1 MKLIAG
7 TELDPKKYFT
17 GSYPTAQASSFD
29 LSIGCIYDETGTEV
43 PRFNLKPGH
52 MVQVVSKEIFNL
64 PANTTGHVTYKT
76 TLTQEGIWALTVGI
90 VDPGWNGPIAT
101 TLLNFSKVEH
111 TIHQGDK
118 FLRASLFEH
127 EPASE
132 KQMRK
137 APELAAY
144 QKQVQSRA
152 ASRFPHTFMNHD
164 LIAEQAGKKVMSRI
178 RVEALAWIGLSAI
191 LFTVIQVFAP
201 PASDAVRN
209 WGSPPANE
217 QLSSHIATL
226 EGRVRALEAGPA
238 VGTASTP
245 VPATAGE
252 TAEPESPGPDVE
264 DTLNTTPSP

>member
-7 TELDPKKYFT
+7 TELDPKRYFT

-118 FLRASLFEH
+118 FLRVSLFEH
-127 EPASE
+127 EAVGANL
-132 KQMRK
+132 MRK
-137 APELAAY
+137 APELEVY
-144 QKQVQSRA
+144 RKQVQSRA
-152 ASRFPHTFMNHD
+152 SSRFPHTFMNHD

-201 PASDAVRN
+201 PAADAVRN
-209 WGSPPANE
+209 WGAPSINE
-217 QLSSHIATL
+217 ELLSTVTILEERIKTLEAELSSGSART
-226 EGRVRALEAGPA
+226 ETPA
-238 VGTASTP
+238 V
-245 VPATAGE
+245 VE
-252 TAEPESPGPDVE
+252 EPDVPE
-264 DTLNTTPSP
+264 TSEPAVEGGVDGTPSP